1 MFLNELSHDQRRAF
15 LVLAR
20 QIIDADDRLTLAEV
34 EVLDR
39 LYAETGMDAEN
50 ADAPSAAGDLNFLY
64 PTERTRAV
72 VLVELLMVAF
82 SDGILHPREEQAIFK
97 IASRLQIDQGSW
109 SSILEWAH
117 RYAVLA
123 EEARRFGRGGASF
136 RHDD

>member
-1 MFLNELSHDQRRAF
+1 M
-15 LVLAR
+15 
-20 QIIDADDRLTLAEV
+20 
-34 EVLDR
+34 
-39 LYAETGMDAEN
+39 AEN
-50 ADAPSAAGDLNFLY
+50 LDAIVEADTSARSAEQASKIAED
-64 PTERTRAV
+64 RAV

-82 SDGILHPREEQAIFK
+82 SDGILHPRAEQAIFK

-123 EEARRFGRGGASF
+123 EEARRFGRGSASF